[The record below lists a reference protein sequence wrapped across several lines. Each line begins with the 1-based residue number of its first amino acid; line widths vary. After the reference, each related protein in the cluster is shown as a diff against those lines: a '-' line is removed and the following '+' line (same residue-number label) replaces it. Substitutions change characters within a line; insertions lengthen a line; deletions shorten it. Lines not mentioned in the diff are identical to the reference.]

1 MSKPKKKRAK
11 PRLATKG
18 KSKRKAS
25 PRKKPTSKRAG
36 IKLRKAPKR
45 KVSAKKAGTKH
56 APKRKTLRGKRKKLR
71 KPRPVKRRL
80 DMIRKAELIL
90 KRPEGTDKV
99 GETVWLTPTT
109 RGFDAVESIVRDVVE
124 NTPKA
129 KATVEIYHYSVY
141 VTFIGPN
148 GQVENDR
155 LEGAGLP
162 FFPWIQKV
170 RGKRE
175 RVIKAARD
183 AVRLRVYE
191 ILSRHFDIISPG
203 KAPKGQK
210 LTEKQ
215 AERKLKQI
223 RKGRD
228 TKFKFVLYRT
238 SAKKRGRK

>member
-1 MSKPKKKRAK
+1 MAKK
-11 PRLATKG
+11 
-18 KSKRKAS
+18 
-25 PRKKPTSKRAG
+25 RKKPTSKRAG

-45 KVSAKKAGTKH
+45 KPAKKVSRKATS
-56 APKRKTLRGKRKKLR
+56 KRTTSKGKRKKLR

-80 DMIRKAELIL
+80 DTLRKAELVL
-90 KRPEGTDKV
+90 KRPKGTDLV
-99 GETVWLTPTT
+99 GETRWLTPTT
-109 RGFDAVESIVRDVVE
+109 RGFDAVERIVTEVVE
-124 NTPKA
+124 NTPKS
-129 KATVEIYHYSVY
+129 KHTVEIYHYSVY
-141 VTFIGPN
+141 VTFIGPS
-148 GQVENDR
+148 GQVVNDK

-162 FFPWIQKV
+162 FFPWLTKT
-170 RGKRE
+170 RGKKA

-203 KAPKGQK
+203 KVPEGQK

-215 AERKLKQI
+215 AERKLKAI

-238 SAKKRGRK
+238 SSKKRGRK